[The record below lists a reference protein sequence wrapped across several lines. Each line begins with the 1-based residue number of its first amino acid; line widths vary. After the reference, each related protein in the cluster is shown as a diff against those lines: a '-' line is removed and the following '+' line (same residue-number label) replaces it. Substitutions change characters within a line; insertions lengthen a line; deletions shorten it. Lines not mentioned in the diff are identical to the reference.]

1 MSSSLYE
8 WGLSRPWCITHE
20 ALDLMLALAARD
32 EVDTEALKQAMHGP
46 KALALRDGKRRDDS
60 AAMTVVDG
68 VARLVIDGPIYRY
81 ADFFTSYSGGVTT
94 ESLARDL
101 QKALDDPAVGAI
113 ALVIDSPGGDATG
126 INELSDAIYAARGRK
141 PIGAYVE
148 GYGASAAYWIASA
161 VDPGML
167 VVDDTALLGSI
178 GTILGVPDPS
188 KRPNTRIDIV
198 STQSPKKRVDPTTPD
213 GRAVLQTIADDMTD
227 VFIAKVMRN
236 RDMTRQQVLDIE
248 GGLRIGEQAIAAKL
262 ADRLGSEDQLLRE
275 LGARALS
282 RQPYI
287 SPPARVPG
295 GNPLKL
301 ENTPMQIFSKEWWAN
316 LFAAQAE
323 AEGTPIQAQVEQGAR
338 TVRISAQDLA
348 KIEAAATSIQPVP
361 AAAPDADDPRI
372 AELQAQI
379 ARLEKSE
386 IESRAAAFTE
396 QMVRENRAFPAEAAE
411 LTALYTRAA
420 LDDRASPAEG
430 TTRVASLEGLYRA
443 RQPHQLTQ
451 EVMPDGQHAA
461 LTLDRQPSGLTEAG
475 KAQLL
480 SMTQLG
486 RQTLARTTKSA

>member
-295 GNPLKL
+295 GSPLKL
-301 ENTPMQIFSKEWWAN
+301 TTEHTPMN
-316 LFAAQAE
+316 LSQREQEFLASLLSEQTSGAAAP
-323 AEGTPIQAQVEQGAR
+323 AAR
-338 TVRISAQDLA
+338 VRISEEDLA
-348 KIEAAATSIQPVP
+348 RIQAAATP
-361 AAAPDADDPRI
+361 AEPPAPPADDPRI